1 MNTVPTPRLFSR
13 LVCQT
18 CLATGTDGVSR
29 KTRPQQHIDA
39 HCPYPGR
46 CKQTPLRDQCDGPL
60 TVPPSGANAL
70 GGVKVECSNCGAI
83 RTPFWRRG
91 LNDELDC
98 NACGVYCKRELY
110 FLSHLCSAVT
120 VSSVVTVYLP
130 PTIFLKAHCLAPDL
144 SVTVSF

>member
-98 NACGVYCKRELY
+98 NACGVYCKPELY

-120 VSSVVTVYLP
+120 VSSVVYLP

-144 SVTVSF
+144 SVTGSF